1 MSNVKLKIMKE
12 ELFEIAKTLVKREIK
27 VFNERQSNANIGQAE
42 LECIVNDLEKE
53 ILIRSSKHTYIVN
66 AYNFIRIAE
75 GVGAYYYIDV
85 SKSKRGKRVACIVIY
100 F

>member
-1 MSNVKLKIMKE
+1 MKE
-12 ELFEIAKTLVKREIK
+12 KLFEIAKILVEREIT
-27 VFNERQSNANIGQAE
+27 VYNERQSKSSIAQAN

-53 ILIRSSKHTYIVN
+53 ILIRSTKNTYLVN
-66 AYNFIRIAE
+66 AYNFVKIAE

>member
-12 ELFEIAKTLVKREIK
+12 KLFEIAKILVEREIT
-27 VFNERQSNANIGQAE
+27 VYNERQSKSSIGQAN

-53 ILIRSSKHTYIVN
+53 ILIRSTKNTYLVN
-66 AYNFIRIAE
+66 AYNFVKIAE

>member
-12 ELFEIAKTLVKREIK
+12 KLFEIAKILVEREIT
-27 VFNERQSNANIGQAE
+27 VYNDRQSKSSTGTAN

-53 ILIRSSKHTYIVN
+53 ILIRSTKNTYLVN
-66 AYNFIRIAE
+66 AYNFVKIAE

>member
-12 ELFEIAKTLVKREIK
+12 KLFEIAKILVEREIT
-27 VFNERQSNANIGQAE
+27 VYNERQSKSSIAQAN

-53 ILIRSSKHTYIVN
+53 ILIRSTKNTYLVN
-66 AYNFIRIAE
+66 AYNFVKIAE